1 MTAPTSPN
9 LSTTPKAP
17 PRTEAAPRSRPTRPL
32 GPILWPAGF
41 VLLLIVASRLF
52 PTKVPPGVVLQ
63 GAILGTGTGLLG
75 VGLVLTFRSNR
86 VVNFAYGAM
95 GGLAASVAVALHLG
109 PIGLPWFA
117 AVAVAA
123 AIGIATGF
131 FVELIV
137 IRRFANASRLTL
149 TMATIGLAQVL
160 GGMELLVPII
170 FKSRPLVGSF
180 PTPLNA
186 TTFSV
191 DPLIITGNDLLL
203 VAVVPLI
210 LIALGWFLMRTESGI
225 AVRGIAENAERARL
239 LGIPVARLS
248 TIVWCVSGVAAAV
261 TVTLKAPSEGLVLDA
276 AAGPQ
281 LLLPALAAAVIA
293 KMESLPKAFVAGVG
307 LGVLDQVVRWNVD
320 KQSTT
325 SVIFLVVIL
334 VALMLQKGVRGRA
347 AQSEAVW
354 ANAAGKRMP
363 AALSQ
368 LRQVRFSRRA
378 LAFALAAL
386 ALALPLVA
394 TSSQLNRLNVAIVF
408 GILVI
413 SVVLLTG
420 WAGSVSLGQFAIAGV
435 GGVVAGNLVSRYD
448 VDFFVALFA
457 AAAAGA
463 LIAVIIGLP
472 ALRVTGLFLAVT
484 TLAFAVAMDSFVL
497 NPANFREQIPGSI
510 ERPLLWERFD
520 LQSEGAMY
528 YVCLGVLVLAV
539 IGVSGVRRARSGRVL
554 LATRDNERSVA
565 AAGVSTVRSRLG
577 AFMMSGMLAGAAGCL
592 YAVVLGGIG
601 FHTFEPST
609 SLLLFSMAVI
619 GGMESVGGA
628 LLGVALVSTIAYLV
642 PQFQL
647 IITGAGSLLVL
658 LLIPRGLV
666 QVLRNVEIRVHV
678 AIARLRG
685 IDVGDDEMPDA
696 VRAAPAHAPSDAT
709 SDLAV
714 AATAHGSGIPEPD
727 DEHAELPL
735 LPSAPA
741 ADVAPAA
748 LTAPHVALAC
758 ENVSASYGATQ
769 VLFGVDLVVEEGE
782 MVALLGTNGAGKSTL
797 LRCATGLLATTEGEV
812 RLGRRTITK
821 FRPEQIAES
830 GVALMPGGRGL
841 FASLTVAENLR
852 LASWMR
858 RHERGA
864 AAAVREESIAL
875 MPILGRRLDLK
886 AGELSG
892 GEQQML
898 SLAMALATRPEVLC
912 IDELSMGLAPT
923 VVADLIDHVKRVHA
937 SGTTVV
943 IVEQSVNVALLLAER
958 AVFLEKGT
966 VRYAGPTRELLERPD
981 VLRSVFVGNAID
993 SPATPP
999 MAPADSAVPAR
1010 HRVAEVVT
1018 DDAITTPRAS
1028 VPAGASRPN
1037 ASNAAPATSATKL
1050 FADAAFAPAAL
1061 ECVGL
1066 TKRYG
1071 GITAV
1076 DHVDLRIT
1084 AGSSVGIVGHNG
1096 AGKTTLFDLLSGFT
1110 TADAG
1115 RILVRGYDVTSA
1127 PAHRR
1132 ALAGLGRSFQE
1143 ARLYPSL
1150 TVRETIAVALD
1161 RRIANHDPVAAACHL
1176 PASTRSEADAMLIVD
1191 EVLDLLGLGRYQHHL
1206 TSELSTGTR
1215 RIVELAGIIAQD
1227 PAVVLLDEPSTGLA
1241 QRETEAMG
1249 PLLRRVQEHTG
1260 CSLVVIE
1267 HDMNLITSVSDELVA
1282 MELGRVITRG
1292 TPAAV
1297 LSDDRVIASY
1307 LGTEESVIHRSGTG
1321 PAKEPALTPQG

>member
-1 MTAPTSPN
+1 MSGSRIT
-9 LSTTPKAP
+9 
-17 PRTEAAPRSRPTRPL
+17 RSARPL

-41 VLLLIVASRLF
+41 VVLLIVASRLF
-52 PTKVPPGVVLQ
+52 PAKVPPGVVIQ

-123 AIGIATGF
+123 VIGIATGF

-160 GGMELLVPII
+160 GGMELLVPIV

-186 TTFSV
+186 TTFNV
-191 DPLIITGNDLLL
+191 DPLIITGNDLML

-210 LIALGWFLMRTESGI
+210 LVALGWFLMRTESGI

-363 AALSQ
+363 AALAQ

-378 LAFALAAL
+378 LAFGLAGL

-408 GILVI
+408 GVLVI

-448 VDFFVALFA
+448 VDFFVALLVA
-457 AAAAGA
+457 ALAGA
-463 LIAVIIGLP
+463 LVAVIIGLP

-520 LQSEGAMY
+520 LQSEGALY

-539 IGVSGVRRARSGRVL
+539 VAVSGVRRARTGRVL

-565 AAGVSTVRSRLG
+565 AAGVATVRSRLG

-658 LLIPRGLV
+658 LLMPRGLV

-678 AIARLRG
+678 AIARMRG
-685 IDVGDDEMPDA
+685 IDLGDDELPDA
-696 VRAAPAHAPSDAT
+696 AHAAPTHAPADAS
-709 SDLAV
+709 SDLVV
-714 AATAHGSGIPEPD
+714 AASTTGHGGVPEPD
-727 DEHAELPL
+727 DEHAALPL
-735 LPSAPA
+735 LAPA
-741 ADVAPAA
+741 AAADITPPA
-748 LTAPHVALAC
+748 LTRAPRVALAC
-758 ENVSASYGATQ
+758 ESVSASYGATQ

-797 LRCATGLLATTEGEV
+797 LRCATGLLATTEGDV
-812 RLGRRTITK
+812 RLGRRSITK

-852 LASWMR
+852 LAAWMR
-858 RHERGA
+858 RHEKGA
-864 AAAVREESIAL
+864 AAAVRAESIEL
-875 MPILGRRLDLK
+875 MPVLGNRLDLK

-923 VVADLIDHVKRVHA
+923 VVADLVDHVKRIHA

-958 AVFLEKGT
+958 AIFLEKGT
-966 VRYAGPTRELLERPD
+966 VRYAGPTRELLDRPD
-981 VLRSVFVGNAID
+981 VLRSVFVGNAAD
-993 SPATPP
+993 TPAPP
-999 MAPADSAVPAR
+999 MTRTDAAPPAR
-1010 HRVAEVVT
+1010 PRVAEVVG
-1018 DDAITTPRAS
+1018 DERPAAERMP
-1028 VPAGASRPN
+1028 VPAIASRPN

-1050 FADAAFAPAAL
+1050 FAESAFAGAAL
-1061 ECVGL
+1061 ECIGL

-1110 TADAG
+1110 AADEG
-1115 RILVRGYDVTSA
+1115 RILVRGYDVTGA

-1161 RRIANHDPVAAACHL
+1161 RRIANHDPIAAACHL
-1176 PASTRSEADAMLIVD
+1176 PASTRSEADAMVIVD

>member
-1 MTAPTSPN
+1 
-9 LSTTPKAP
+9 
-17 PRTEAAPRSRPTRPL
+17 
-32 GPILWPAGF
+32 
-41 VLLLIVASRLF
+41 
-52 PTKVPPGVVLQ
+52 
-63 GAILGTGTGLLG
+63 
-75 VGLVLTFRSNR
+75 
-86 VVNFAYGAM
+86 
-95 GGLAASVAVALHLG
+95 
-109 PIGLPWFA
+109 
-117 AVAVAA
+117 
-123 AIGIATGF
+123 
-131 FVELIV
+131 
-137 IRRFANASRLTL
+137 
-149 TMATIGLAQVL
+149 
-160 GGMELLVPII
+160 
-170 FKSRPLVGSF
+170 
-180 PTPLNA
+180 
-186 TTFSV
+186 
-191 DPLIITGNDLLL
+191 
-203 VAVVPLI
+203 
-210 LIALGWFLMRTESGI
+210 
-225 AVRGIAENAERARL
+225 
-239 LGIPVARLS
+239 
-248 TIVWCVSGVAAAV
+248 
-261 TVTLKAPSEGLVLDA
+261 
-276 AAGPQ
+276 
-281 LLLPALAAAVIA
+281 
-293 KMESLPKAFVAGVG
+293 
-307 LGVLDQVVRWNVD
+307 
-320 KQSTT
+320 
-325 SVIFLVVIL
+325 
-334 VALMLQKGVRGRA
+334 
-347 AQSEAVW
+347 VW
-354 ANAAGKRMP
+354 ANAKGKRMP
-363 AALSQ
+363 ASLAQ

-378 LAFALAAL
+378 MAFGLGAL

-394 TSSQLNRLNVAIVF
+394 TSSQLNRVNVAVVF
-408 GILVI
+408 GVLVI

-435 GGVVAGNLVSRYD
+435 GGVVAGNLVSRWE
-448 VDFFVALFA
+448 VDFFVALLA
-457 AAAAGA
+457 GAIAGA

-510 ERPLLWERFD
+510 TRPLLWDRFD
-520 LQSEGAMY
+520 LQSEATMY
-528 YVCLGVLVLAV
+528 YVCLGVLMLAVLAV
-539 IGVSGVRRARSGRVL
+539 GGIRRARSGRVL

-577 AFMMSGMLAGAAGCL
+577 AFVMSGMLAGAAGCL

-628 LLGVALVSTIAYLV
+628 LLGVGLVSTIAYLV

-666 QVLRNVEIRVHV
+666 QVLRNVEISVHV
-678 AIARLRG
+678 AIARMRG
-685 IDVGDDEMPDA
+685 IDLGDDALPDTAKATPASAPTDASA
-696 VRAAPAHAPSDAT
+696 VMAAAGEEHTATTISAGANGIGNGNDQGDEDLPLVAAAPASD
-709 SDLAV
+709 V
-714 AATAHGSGIPEPD
+714 AAATP
-727 DEHAELPL
+727 
-735 LPSAPA
+735 PS
-741 ADVAPAA
+741 
-748 LTAPHVALAC
+748 TRIALAC

-769 VLFGVDLVVEEGE
+769 VLFGVDLIVEEGE

-797 LRCATGLLATTEGEV
+797 LRCATGLLATTDGEV
-812 RLGRRTITK
+812 RLGRRTITR
-821 FRPEQIAES
+821 FRAEQIAES

-864 AAAVREESIAL
+864 AATVREESVAL
-875 MPILGRRLDLK
+875 MPILGQRLDLK

-923 VVADLIDHVKRVHA
+923 VVADLVEHVKRIHA

-958 AVFLEKGT
+958 AIFLEKGT

-981 VLRSVFVGNAID
+981 VLRSVFVGNAGD
-993 SPATPP
+993 QAPATETVTT
-999 MAPADSAVPAR
+999 APDDGRPAAR
-1010 HRVAEVVT
+1010 PRVAEVVP
-1018 DDAITTPRAS
+1018 DEAMGERIA
-1028 VPAGASRPN
+1028 VPAAASRPN

-1061 ECVGL
+1061 ECIGL

-1110 TADAG
+1110 ASDEG
-1115 RILVRGYDVTSA
+1115 RILVRGFDVTRA

-1161 RRIANHDPVAAACHL
+1161 RRIANHDPIAAAFHL
-1176 PASTRSEADAMLIVD
+1176 PASTQSEANAMVIVD

-1249 PLLRRVQEHTG
+1249 PLLRRVQQHTG

-1321 PAKEPALTPQG
+1321 PVREPALTPQA